1 MIEFYK
7 PHWLWALLLLLPLIG
22 WYIYRLLKGEVTLQF
37 STLTPL
43 KGAPRT
49 WRYYLRHL
57 PFLLRLVALTLIIIA
72 LARPRSS
79 EQNSRTSTEGI
90 DIVLA
95 LDISGSML
103 ARDFRPNRL
112 EAAKQ
117 MAGEFVADRTGD
129 RIGLTVFAGEAFTQI
144 PLTTDYATLQTLLS
158 RLESGIVED
167 GTAIGNGLATAI
179 NRLRESDAKSKVII
193 LLTDGVNNRGQIAP
207 LTAAEIAREQGI
219 RVYTIGVGSRGEA
232 PYPAYDAFGKLIYV
246 NQPVEIDEKTLEEI
260 SRLTNGAYFRAT
272 NNAALREIYKEI
284 NLLEKSK
291 VEITEFTTYTEH
303 FVPWVL
309 AAILVLILE
318 FLTAQL
324 LFKRLS

>member
-7 PHWLWALLLLLPLIG
+7 PHFLWALLLLLPLVA
-22 WYIYRLLKGEVTLQF
+22 WYIYRLRKGEGSLQF
-37 STLTPL
+37 SSLEAL
-43 KGAPRT
+43 RGAPRS
-49 WRYYLRHL
+49 WRYYMRHL
-57 PFLLRLVALTLIIIA
+57 PFLLRLAALSLIIIA

-79 EQNSRTSTEGI
+79 EQNSHTSSEGI
-90 DIVLA
+90 DIVLS

-117 MAGEFVADRTGD
+117 MAGEFITDRTGD
-129 RIGLTVFAGEAFTQI
+129 RIGLVVFAGEAFTQI
-144 PLTTDYATLQTLLS
+144 PLTTDYATLQTLLG

-179 NRLRESDAKSKVII
+179 NRLRESDARSKVII

-232 PYPAYDAFGKLIYV
+232 PYPTYDGFGRLIYV
-246 NQPVEIDEKTLEEI
+246 NQPVEIDEKTLQEI
-260 SRLTNGAYFRAT
+260 ARLTDGAYFRAT
-272 NNAALREIYKEI
+272 GNNALREIYKEI
-284 NLLEKSK
+284 NQLEKSK

-303 FVPWVL
+303 FVPWIL
-309 AAILVLILE
+309 GAILLLLLE
-318 FLTAQL
+318 FLSAQL

>member
-37 STLTPL
+37 STLAPL

-57 PFLLRLVALTLIIIA
+57 PFVLRLVALTLIIIA

-117 MAGEFVADRTGD
+117 MAGEFVADRAGD

-303 FVPWVL
+303 FVPWIL

>member
-7 PHWLWALLLLLPLIG
+7 PHWLWALLTLLPLIG
-22 WYIYRLLKGEVTLQF
+22 WYIYQQRKGDVALQF
-37 STLTPL
+37 SSLEAL
-43 KGAPRT
+43 KGAPRS

-57 PFLLRLVALTLIIIA
+57 TFLLRLAALVMIIIA

-79 EQNSRTSTEGI
+79 EQNSQISSEGI
-90 DIVLA
+90 DIVLS

-117 MAGEFVADRTGD
+117 MAGEFVTDRTGD
-129 RIGLTVFAGEAFTQI
+129 RIGLVVFAGEAFTQI

-179 NRLRESDAKSKVII
+179 NRLRESDAASKVII

-219 RVYTIGVGSRGEA
+219 RVYTIGVGTRGEA

-246 NQPVEIDEKTLEEI
+246 KQPVEIDEKTLQEI
-260 SRLTNGAYFRAT
+260 ARLTDGEYFRAT
-272 NNAALREIYKEI
+272 SNDALREIYKEI
-284 NLLEKSK
+284 NQLEKSK
-291 VEITEFTTYTEH
+291 VEISEFTTYTEH

-309 AAILVLILE
+309 AAILLLVIE

-324 LFKRLS
+324 LFKRLN